1 MKVLVIDD
9 EPVIRTLM
17 RDVLSQRGI
26 EVVTAGDADEAV
38 ARFLEGGVEMII
50 LDHRMPGTS
59 GAELHRLLSEE
70 FGSGGRTGAG
80 ARRKLP
86 PVLIVTGSPQDREVI
101 IAAFGESVVGVLP
114 KPFVAEDLVKI
125 VLDTLGQGFSGGHPV
140 QQ

>member
-38 ARFLEGGVEMII
+38 ARFLEGGVNMMI
-50 LDHRMPGTS
+50 LDHRMPGAS
-59 GAELHRLLSEE
+59 GVELHRLLSEE
-70 FGSGGRTGAG
+70 FGSGGRAG
-80 ARRKLP
+80 ALTRKKLP

-101 IAAFGESVVGVLP
+101 VAAFGESVVGVLP
-114 KPFVAEDLVKI
+114 KPFVVEELVKI
-125 VLDTLGQGFSGGHPV
+125 VVDTLGRRPSGGRPE